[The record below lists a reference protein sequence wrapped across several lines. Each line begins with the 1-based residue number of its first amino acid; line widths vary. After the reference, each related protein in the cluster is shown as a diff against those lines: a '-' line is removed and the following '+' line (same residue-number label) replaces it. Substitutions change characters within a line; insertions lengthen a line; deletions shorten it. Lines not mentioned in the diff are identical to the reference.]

1 MNTSE
6 PTPMPNA
13 APRGYWRAATYFC
26 LLLLAVGATAG
37 ISMYQQFV
45 AQLQDL
51 QHKVQQTAQLQFV
64 AVLQDAQGAPAML
77 VTQLSGDGYLQLQ
90 RLNAVVE
97 GAEDSMQ
104 LWAMAAAAGA
114 ASAGDAGDTGST
126 GATTPRS
133 LGILPPKL
141 KTLRLTATDT
151 TLAGVGQLGMSVEAK
166 GGVSERQ
173 GPRLPYVF
181 TGTVIRKAF

>member
-6 PTPMPNA
+6 PTPMPSH

-64 AVLQDAQGAPAML
+64 AVLLDAEGAPAML

-104 LWAMAAAAGA
+104 LWAMVAAASGA
-114 ASAGDAGDTGST
+114 AAVA
-126 GATTPRS
+126 PRS

-141 KTLRLTATDT
+141 KTLRLAATDT
-151 TLAGVGQLGMSVEAK
+151 TLAGVSQLGMSVEAK